1 MKSQRQILKIV
12 KKLGAFCLGI
22 VLFLGLSGLPTFA
35 ADPFKL
41 ELPQVPILD
50 RHPPQD
56 VTPIAPPEPAPNAPG
71 LGDRAEFM
79 AFADDFFEEEMPK
92 SHVPG
97 AAIAIVKDGEV
108 FYTQGYGY
116 ADLAQNIPVEAD
128 KTLFRVASLSKTVT
142 ATATMQLH
150 ERGVIDVNEDVTP
163 YLGEQVNLNNPFS
176 EPVTFARMMMHND
189 GTTRRM
195 IGLAASTPEKM
206 QPLGEYLGE
215 NMPAIARPP
224 GTFYS
229 YSNHS
234 IALLGYLVQEISDTP
249 FVEYIEKNIFDPLEM
264 SRSSFRQPLPP
275 SLADDLATGYQWNK
289 SQNEFKPVPF
299 LYLNIAPAAALG
311 TTATD
316 MARYMQAHLRDDS
329 AILQP
334 QTLELMHETHF
345 RQHPRLPGTAYGF
358 RENTIND
365 IRVIGH
371 FGSLRGYS
379 SSLTLVPDRGLGIF
393 IVSNSFSGIHTKFT
407 KQLFDRYFPATDSPT
422 PPENTATVDLE
433 PYTGIYR
440 DLEYPRNT
448 IAKLT
453 AVFQETWITKGE
465 NKTLLVKR
473 PNLLFPQS
481 VQPLVLNPVDPPLFQ
496 HADRSDLTAFEPS
509 DSNKMAYAYNLIPS
523 RIGTYERVAWY
534 NTIWT
539 HLILLLLCIGVFLS
553 AAYVYPLKPLWRRLR
568 GKSFQM
574 TRSHPWPWQLAGITS
589 LLNLIFLIGFPLS
602 IWLYTPWK
610 LAYGFPTI
618 AIAFLTL
625 PLITLAFSLG
635 ILLYGVLA
643 WMSPQWSWG
652 DRIHYSSV
660 GVAAIV
666 FIAIASY
673 WNLLGFK
680 F

>member
-1 MKSQRQILKIV
+1 MKRQRQILPII
-12 KKLGAFCLGI
+12 KKLGAFCFGI
-22 VLFLGLSGLPTFA
+22 VLFLGLSGAPMFA
-35 ADPFKL
+35 ANSFDL
-41 ELPQVPILD
+41 ELPQVPVLD
-50 RHPPQD
+50 RQPPD
-56 VTPIAPPEPAPNAPG
+56 EATPIAPTEPASNVPG

-97 AAIAIVKDGEV
+97 VAIAIVKDGEI

-116 ADLAQNIPVEAD
+116 ANLEQNIPVDAD
-128 KTLFRVASLSKTVT
+128 KTVFRVASLSKTVT

-150 ERGVIDVNEDVTP
+150 ERGLIDVNEDITP
-163 YLGEQVNLNNPFS
+163 YLGEQVKINNPFP

-189 GTTRRM
+189 GTTKRM
-195 IGLAASTPEKM
+195 IGLAANTPEKM
-206 QPLGEYLGE
+206 QPLGEYLSQ

-249 FVEYIEKNIFDPLEM
+249 FVEYIEENIFDPLEM

-275 SLADDLATGYQWNK
+275 SLSDDFATGYQWNK
-289 SQNEFKPVPF
+289 RQNEFKPVPF

-316 MARYMQAHLRDDS
+316 MARFMQAHLRDDS

-334 QTLELMHETHF
+334 ETQKLMHETHF
-345 RQHPRLPGTAYGF
+345 RHHPRLPGSAYGL
-358 RENTIND
+358 RENTING
-365 IRVIGH
+365 IRVVGH

-379 SSLTLVPDRGLGIF
+379 STLTLVPDRDLGIF
-393 IVSNSFSGIHTKFT
+393 VVSNSFSGIHNKFT
-407 KQLFDRYFPATDSPT
+407 KQFFDRYFPANNAPT
-422 PPENTATVDLE
+422 PPEDLSGVDLD
-433 PYTGIYR
+433 PYTGVYR
-440 DLEYPRNT
+440 DMEYPRNT

-453 AVFQETWITKGE
+453 GVFQETRITKGE
-465 NKTLLVKR
+465 DNTLEVKR
-473 PNLLFPQS
+473 PSLLFAQAVKPI
-481 VQPLVLNPVDPPLFQ
+481 VLNPVDPPLFQ
-496 HADRSDLTAFEPS
+496 NAETSDLTAFDFNEN
-509 DSNKMAYAYNLIPS
+509 NKVAYVYNLIPS
-523 RIGTYERVAWY
+523 RIDAYERIPWY
-534 NTIWT
+534 SLIWT
-539 HLILLLLCIGVFLS
+539 HLILLIVCIGVFVS

-568 GKSFQM
+568 GKPFQM
-574 TRSHPWPWQLAGITS
+574 RRSHPWPWRLAGIAS
-589 LLNLIFLIGFPLS
+589 LLNLIFLIGLPLS

-610 LAYGFPTI
+610 LAYGVPPV
-618 AIAFLTL
+618 AIAFLVI
-625 PLITLAFSLG
+625 PLITIALSLG

-643 WMSPQWSWG
+643 WISPQWSWG

-660 GVAAIV
+660 GLAAIA